1 MKINEYI
8 KMGFS
13 NLNKRKFR
21 TFLTSFA
28 VAIGVM
34 LIITM
39 VSLGKGVENL
49 IIDLTSEF
57 NSINTISLLP
67 NKYEDLSA
75 EVETN
80 DKEDT
85 SVEPNAK
92 KITKSTLD
100 TLTKRKDIEDV
111 VVSFETNATSLKLN
125 DKKVSTFDISA
136 IDTNYKFYSKLT
148 EDSAK
153 AKLNK
158 KDIKV
163 LLDGRFPKDNKSN
176 EIVVT
181 ESLMKK
187 LGYKKAKDIIGKDLE
202 IISDRS
208 ISTLKEEPLTLK
220 AKIVGIVNKD
230 IDSEDTAKTT
240 VAVANKINTF
250 FYRDNNYTYE
260 KVGASNVSVN
270 VNSADNVKT
279 VNTYINKKLGYMTM
293 SMEDISQSVKS
304 IFIVIK
310 SVLAMGGIIV
320 LFVASLGVINTMV
333 MSIHERTRSIGVMKA
348 VGASKKDIKNIF
360 LVESGVIGFI
370 GGLMGAIFSVINLQI
385 IKLIASAFMS
395 SKGIEDLSMLDTIF
409 ISPLTI
415 SLVTILSA
423 VIITIL
429 AGLYPSSKAAKL
441 DPIQSLKYE

>member
-230 IDSEDTAKTT
+230 IDSGDTAKTT

>member
-39 VSLGKGVENL
+39 VSLVKGVENL

-75 EVETN
+75 EVKIN
-80 DKEDT
+80 DEEDL

-100 TLTKRKDIEDV
+100 TLTKRKDVEDV

>member
-39 VSLGKGVENL
+39 VSLVKGVENL

>member
-220 AKIVGIVNKD
+220 AKIVGVVNKD
-230 IDSEDTAKTT
+230 IDSGDTAKTT
-240 VAVANKINTF
+240 VAVANKMNTF

-304 IFIVIK
+304 VFIVIK

-395 SKGIEDLSMLDTIF
+395 SKGVEDLSMLDTIF

>member
-67 NKYEDLSA
+67 NKYEDLSG
-75 EVETN
+75 EVEIN
-80 DKEDT
+80 DKEDI
-85 SVEPNAK
+85 SVESKAK

-100 TLTKRKDIEDV
+100 TLTKREDIEDV

-125 DKKVSTFDISA
+125 DKKVSMFDISA
-136 IDTNYKFYSKLT
+136 IDTNYKFYSKLA

-187 LGYKKAKDIIGKDLE
+187 LGYKNAKDIIGKDLE

-279 VNTYINKKLGYMTM
+279 VNTYINKNLGYMTM

>member
-304 IFIVIK
+304 VFIVIK

-395 SKGIEDLSMLDTIF
+395 SKGVEDLSMLDTIF

>member
-39 VSLGKGVENL
+39 VSLVKGVENL

-230 IDSEDTAKTT
+230 IDSGDTAKTT